1 MAGDLWDRAAAAATL
16 RPGADPFEN
25 AVIGGSRPSTR
36 QAQDIGDALKAGW
49 QSSSMGLLLRGKM
62 PDTEV
67 GPDSPWYIRAASG
80 VGNVAGDFI
89 PGAVGAVGGAITGTA
104 AGGPIGSAVG
114 GAAGGF
120 GVPMAL
126 RDALIAAYSTNS
138 ALSWEGV
145 KEIGFAALKGGTKGA
160 IVGAATGG
168 AGAYAARAAGAVIAP
183 SVGVAM
189 TGQTAARVIE
199 GTALATELT
208 TMTTGMAALDGRM
221 PTYQDFLDNAIL
233 LGGLKAATA
242 TAKGMMNVFSQTGK
256 TPAEQVLDAQADPRI
271 KEALTRGD
279 GKLVKMAEDLA
290 GDGMNSAGG
299 RQKLAMAQAAVQ
311 DGSYIGATLK
321 DGERIR
327 LVNLDAGAAREIIAL
342 DMNGN
347 RVGGLQYLTVEHSPG
362 VRFNPDVYVS
372 EGWRRKGVASA
383 MYDLAERTGGLIP
396 DVAQEGQVRTELGQA
411 FREARARG
419 VRTSTVDTPLTL
431 PEPYRQLALE
441 ERVKAALDTDQKPQ
455 LAAALAAEAMGKP
468 QADAP
473 QKMVRY
479 EYITDRE
486 TFDTVVR
493 SVVETYGEQIERQ
506 RREIV
511 PTRQSIAEGAIM
523 AASGDTTGAP
533 KAYSAP
539 EAAARAFLLRGAAER
554 AKELTKQLD
563 ATPIEARSIEQ
574 QLGVYAAFE
583 QVGMFYGELAAGVAE
598 AARTLQLMGQIK
610 RNPELIGDARM
621 LLDAYNRSGKDLGS
635 LTGMLKSMN
644 DPAQMAK
651 FASELQKA
659 TTLEKVIE
667 VYRANLFSG
676 FMTHLANPIGNMT
689 KWVVDLP
696 ESMAT
701 AGLEA
706 LRRSGTNDPM
716 TMAQFKA
723 RAFAPVIGL
732 QLGGMDGVK
741 AAAEVFTRKT
751 EVLDKAEQVRV
762 SNEGALGTYTG
773 TVFRALQAE
782 DMLFRVPAE
791 RAKAYIMAVDRAV
804 KEGFNPNTTEG
815 QQAIMRYTNQ
825 PQYGLTLEAA
835 QKVTAAIQQAGA
847 EAVFAQDLGPR
858 LLKVQQAIAGSPVQ
872 FLLPAF
878 RTPANLLSWS
888 VQRIPGLNLLS
899 GRWRDDFNAGGERR
913 SQAMARLAIGTSIAI
928 TAYSLAEAGLI
939 TGSGIYDKEQAGT
952 KRGAGWQPNSLKIGG
967 EYYSFERIEPVAK
980 ILTMAADMIELMKV
994 SKDEEDKAK
1003 IGMMLIAGF
1012 GNATVSTTYL
1022 SGLANAIKAVT
1033 DPDRNATNF
1042 FEGYAA
1048 GLVPKAVGQVV
1059 TASDPYKREVDGV
1072 LDAIQSQ
1079 LPFVREK
1086 LLPKRSVW
1094 GEPMQNDRFFD
1105 VLPVATSKQS
1115 EDKVK
1120 TEAMRLQLAI
1130 VDAPR
1135 ELVEKGP
1142 FKQKERDIKLTGEM
1156 RDVMREVSG
1165 KMALEILSPIVN
1177 APDWDRIPDFAKAEV
1192 YKRVVERSRQQG
1204 ALQALPPDSPERVQ
1218 MRDKI
1223 VNKINE
1229 QFRAAEAR

>member
-25 AVIGGSRPSTR
+25 AVIGGSRPTTR
-36 QAQDIGDALKAGW
+36 TAQDIGDALKAGW
-49 QSSSMGLLLRGKM
+49 QSSSMGLLLRGKL

-89 PGAVGAVGGAITGTA
+89 PGAVGAVGGAVAGTA

-160 IVGAATGG
+160 VIGAATGG

-256 TPAEQVLDAQADPRI
+256 TPAEQVLDAQADP
-271 KEALTRGD
+271 
-279 GKLVKMAEDLA
+279 KLKAHL
-290 GDGMNSAGG
+290 
-299 RQKLAMAQAAVQ
+299 Q
-311 DGSYIGATLK
+311 DPTK
-321 DGERIR
+321 
-327 LVNLDAGAAREIIAL
+327 
-342 DMNGN
+342 
-347 RVGGLQYLTVEHSPG
+347 
-362 VRFNPDVYVS
+362 NP
-372 EGWRRKGVASA
+372 
-383 MYDLAERTGGLIP
+383 I
-396 DVAQEGQVRTELGQA
+396 
-411 FREARARG
+411 
-419 VRTSTVDTPLTL
+419 

-493 SVVETYGEQIERQ
+493 SVVETYGEQIERL

-644 DPAQMAK
+644 DPVQMAK

-689 KWVVDLP
+689 KWVADLP
-696 ESMAT
+696 ESVAT

-762 SNEGALGTYTG
+762 SNEGALGAYTG

-858 LLKVQQAIAGSPVQ
+858 LSKVQQAISGSPVQ

-913 SQAMARLAIGTSIAI
+913 SQAMARLAIGTSVAI

-1048 GLVPKAVGQVV
+1048 GLVPKAIGQVV

-1192 YKRVVERSRQQG
+1192 YKRVIERSRQQG